1 MTLVQTNDSLNE
13 QVMSAVI
20 EVLAQRAD
28 VCAKVIDHLGEV
40 VAVNRRGLEMLGRSA
55 EDICGQAWSA
65 IWHGP
70 AAQQAQAALEAA
82 KGGERSRFTARLGD
96 EPADRVWEIE
106 VLPLPVSVA
115 HSALALTSER
125 GRAGAPATDVLAR
138 LETAIHAFA
147 NVANTA
153 ASGARLL
160 QRGLAPE
167 MAGALADDL
176 DAAATRASDEIER
189 LRDLMGGPADPDAA

>member
-40 VAVNRRGLEMLGRSA
+40 VAVNRRGLEMLGRS
-55 EDICGQAWSA
+55 
-65 IWHGP
+65 
-70 AAQQAQAALEAA
+70 
-82 KGGERSRFTARLGD
+82 RFTARLGD

-125 GRAGAPATDVLAR
+125 GRAGAPAADVLAR